1 MLTPE
6 RLFRLIIELI
16 FVMLGGLVVWLGV
29 TGHIFFDRRAA
40 SWLILSAA
48 LILWGARALIKPD
61 KRWAPW
67 ENRIRGWSLI
77 LLGAVMLVISR
88 VPFAWVGPLLATVG
102 VLLVLR
108 GILGSMLVFRPR

>member
-16 FVMLGGLVVWLGV
+16 FVMLGGLVIWLGV

-48 LILWGARALIKPD
+48 LILWGARALFKRD
-61 KRWAPW
+61 KWWSQW
-67 ENRIRGWSLI
+67 ETRTRGISLI
-77 LLGAVMLVISR
+77 LLGLVMLVISR
-88 VPFAWVGPLLATVG
+88 VPFTWVGSLLATVG

-108 GILGSMLVFRPR
+108 GILGAVLVFRPR